1 MRHSEYLD
9 LPPLMSA
16 RGTVRLPGS
25 KSISNRVLLLAALA
39 QGTTVVRDL
48 LRSDDTE
55 RMLEA
60 LRTLGVQ
67 VESLG
72 ENAYRVA
79 GCGGNFPNKNAKLFL
94 GNAGTAFRPLT
105 AALAL
110 AGGSYELSGVARMHE
125 RPIGDLV
132 DALRQLGADVRYL
145 GNEGFPPLQIS
156 PANLTGETVQVRG
169 DVSSQFLTGLLMA
182 LPLLNGTVKVEV
194 VGELIS
200 KPYIEITLAM
210 MARFGVQVRR
220 GHGDAEHTGAGHA
233 ALPTLPQS
241 GLTANVSG
249 GLRDGWSSFSLAAGS
264 RYVSPKEIFVEGDA
278 SSASYFLAAG
288 AIGGGPL
295 RVEGVG
301 KSSVQGD
308 VRFAEA
314 LEKMGAII
322 SMGDNWIEASAPADN
337 KLKAIDLDCNH
348 IPDAAMTLAVAALFA
363 DGTTTLRNIAS
374 WRVKET
380 DRIAAM
386 ATELRKV
393 GATVEE
399 GADFIRITPPSAQ
412 SLFLSPQSGIDTYDD
427 HRMAMCLS
435 LAAFGGA
442 GVRINDPKCVAKT
455 FPDYFER
462 FAKVTQNVP
471 VVSIDGPSASGKGT
485 VAQRVAIALG
495 MHYLDSG
502 ALYRLLGLAAQ
513 RRGIPLNAE
522 NRLAELADQVDIRFE
537 NADIWLDSVKVGDE
551 LRTEEAGSAASKI
564 AALPKVRA
572 ALLDKQREFRR
583 APGLVA
589 DGRDMASVVFPDSVL
604 KIFLTASPEAR
615 AERRFK
621 QLKEKGMS
629 ANIDAL
635 LQDIRA
641 RDERDT
647 QRSVAPLQQAQG
659 ASLLDTTTLNIEQAV
674 QEVLTRY
681 HAMIEKQ
688 A

>member
-1 MRHSEYLD
+1 
-9 LPPLMSA
+9 MSA
-16 RGTVRLPGS
+16 HGSVRLPGS

-39 QGTTVVRDL
+39 AGVTVVRDL
-48 LRSDDTE
+48 LHSDDTE
-55 RMLEA
+55 RMLDA
-60 LRTLGVQ
+60 LRILGVE

-72 ENAYRVA
+72 GNAYRVT
-79 GCGGNFPNKNAKLFL
+79 GCGGNFPNKDAKLFL

-110 AGGSYELSGVARMHE
+110 SGGNYELSGVPRMHE

-132 DALRQLGADVRYL
+132 DALRQLGAEIRYL
-145 GNEGFPPLQIS
+145 GNAGFPPLQIK
-156 PANLTGETVQVRG
+156 PANLAGDTVQVRG

-182 LPLLNGTVKVEV
+182 LPLLGRTVKVDV

-210 MARFGVQVRR
+210 MARFGVKIERK
-220 GHGDAEHTGAGHA
+220 EW
-233 ALPTLPQS
+233 QS
-241 GLTANVSG
+241 FVVFG
-249 GLRDGWSSFSLAAGS
+249 GQ
-264 RYVSPKEIFVEGDA
+264 RYVSPGEICVEGDA

-288 AIGGGPL
+288 AIGRGPV

-301 KSSVQGD
+301 KDSVQGD

-314 LEKMGAII
+314 LAKMGAVVA
-322 SMGDNWIEASAPADN
+322 MGDNWIEAQASG
-337 KLKAIDLDCNH
+337 KLKAIDLDCNP

-363 DGTTTLRNIAS
+363 DGTSTLRNIAS

-386 ATELRKV
+386 ATELRKL

-399 GADFIRITPPSAQ
+399 GTDYLRITPPESRI
-412 SLFLSPQSGIDTYDD
+412 LNPESGIDTYDD
-427 HRMAMCLS
+427 HRMAMCFS

-442 GVRINDPKCVAKT
+442 GVRINDPACVAKT
-455 FPDYFER
+455 FPGYFKMFEQI
-462 FAKVTQNVP
+462 TTSVP
-471 VVSIDGPSASGKGT
+471 VIAIDGPSASGKGT
-485 VAQRVAIALG
+485 VAQRVADALG
-495 MHYLDSG
+495 WHYLDSG

-513 RRGIPLNAE
+513 RHGVALDDEAG
-522 NRLAELADQVDIRFE
+522 LAALAGGVDIRFE
-537 NADIWLDSVKVGDE
+537 QGDTWLDGVKVGDE

-572 ALLDKQREFRR
+572 ALLDKQRAFRR

-589 DGRDMASVVFPDSVL
+589 DGRDMASVVFPDAVL
-604 KIFLTASPEAR
+604 KIFLTASAEAR

-621 QLKEKGMS
+621 QLKEKGMDAS
-629 ANIDAL
+629 IAAL
-635 LQDIRA
+635 LQDIQA
-641 RDERDT
+641 RDERDM

-659 ASLLDTTTLNIEQAV
+659 ASLLDTTPLNIEQAV
-674 QEVLTRY
+674 DAVLTRY
-681 HAMIEKQ
+681 RAI
-688 A
+688 